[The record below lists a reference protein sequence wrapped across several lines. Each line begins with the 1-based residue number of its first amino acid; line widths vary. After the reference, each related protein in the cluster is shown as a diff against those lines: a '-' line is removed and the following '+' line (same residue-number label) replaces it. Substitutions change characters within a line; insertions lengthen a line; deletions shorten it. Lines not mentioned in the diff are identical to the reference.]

1 MEILRSVMARP
12 NLSVNSMSLAGRRWS
27 LAQPRKLDI
36 ARYLVSGRD
45 TQAGTCS
52 RAFPFQWLLMKPG
65 GAGVSSYTLGR
76 SCGAGALARETLSTA
91 ATARVFPKAEAV
103 GNSISL

>member
-1 MEILRSVMARP
+1 
-12 NLSVNSMSLAGRRWS
+12 
-27 LAQPRKLDI
+27 
-36 ARYLVSGRD
+36 
-45 TQAGTCS
+45 
-52 RAFPFQWLLMKPG
+52 MKPG